1 MNKEDR
7 KIYNKD
13 YYTKNLMIIKNKM
26 KEKIICP
33 LCGTL
38 SSKSNMCYHQ
48 KTDKC
53 KKLQK
58 NGIEKKKNDIEKKK
72 NDIIKLFDEN
82 LDLNKF
88 QQMSIKDL
96 LKLFENNAIPEE
108 LIVRILH
115 NFFE

>member
-13 YYTKNLMIIKNKM
+13 YYTKNLIIIKNKM

-53 KKLQK
+53 KKLQIKKDTEK
-58 NGIEKKKNDIEKKK
+58 NK
-72 NDIIKLFDEN
+72 NDIINLIDKK
-82 LDLNKF
+82 LDLNKL
-88 QQMSIKDL
+88 QQMSIKNL
-96 LKLFENNAIPEE
+96 LKLFENSIIPEK
-108 LIVRILH
+108 LIVD
-115 NFFE
+115 FE